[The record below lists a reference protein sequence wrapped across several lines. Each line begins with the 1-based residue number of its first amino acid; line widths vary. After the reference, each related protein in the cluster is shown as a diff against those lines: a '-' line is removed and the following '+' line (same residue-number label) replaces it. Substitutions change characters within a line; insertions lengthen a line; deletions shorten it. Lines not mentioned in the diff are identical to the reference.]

1 MPNAEKSPYKITS
14 DNLEKN
20 DENGKLIEFPLLV
33 TKFLGKTIP
42 AAGGF
47 YLRFLP
53 LKIIKNSIKNNE
65 KKEITSSFY
74 IHSWELTPEYIPK
87 MQLPLKNKFITFH
100 KIDKTFS
107 KMEELFKEFDF
118 TSFNSYLKNN

>member
-1 MPNAEKSPYKITS
+1 MKCYQFI
-14 DNLEKN
+14 
-20 DENGKLIEFPLLV
+20 
-33 TKFLGKTIP
+33 
-42 AAGGF
+42 
-47 YLRFLP
+47 
-53 LKIIKNSIKNNE
+53 
-65 KKEITSSFY
+65 FY